1 MESIFVEVTDKR
13 KMEIR
18 DACLQSLALL
28 DSMNNDTK
36 IKNYLTMLFSVIQE
50 LTELK
55 ELPDTK

>member
-55 ELPDTK
+55 KLPDTK